1 MPPSEVEPAA
11 VVVIGGGFGGLNTA
25 LQLAA
30 SAEHPSVV
38 LLEPR
43 EHFLFLPLL
52 YELLSAELKRWEIAP
67 RYSELLAGSG
77 VVWIQERAARI
88 DRANRTITTDSGRQ
102 LPYSS
107 AVIASGGQLE
117 TCGVPGVREHAVG
130 FRTLEDVAQI
140 QGWIE
145 QLNTKQSP
153 LQRIGIVGAGASGV
167 ELACKL
173 ADLLAGSAIVELVEQ
188 GPELLPIAK
197 AFNREQAREALQ
209 QRDIR
214 LRLNTRVASV
224 EANGLQLQRLGDGT
238 TSVETLRCDGVI
250 WTAGLAA
257 SVPELEPPLP
267 LDPRGRLR
275 CAPSLQVEGSEDL
288 FVLGDAAACP
298 DPSGEHPSGALY
310 PANAQVAYQQASCIA
325 RNLQRLRIG
334 APLDSFIWKD
344 LGEMMGLGIGQ
355 ASLTGMGVTLAG
367 PAAFQLRRLAYLAR
381 MPGLPQ
387 QLKVAGGWL
396 AKWL

>member
-30 SAEHPSVV
+30 SGEHPSVL

-52 YELLSAELKRWEIAP
+52 YELLSGELKRWEIAP
-67 RYSELLAGSG
+67 RYRELLAGSG
-77 VVWIQERAARI
+77 VVWIQERASHI
-88 DRANRTITTDSGRQ
+88 DRSRRTITTDRGRE
-102 LPYSS
+102 LPYSQ

-117 TCGVPGVREHAVG
+117 TYGIPGVREHAIG
-130 FRTLEDVAQI
+130 FRDLEDVEQI
-140 QGWIE
+140 QGWIAR
-145 QLNTKQSP
+145 LKTKQSP

-173 ADLLAGSAIVELVEQ
+173 ADLLEGSAILELVEQ

-197 AFNREQAREALQ
+197 AFNREQARKALQ

-224 EANGLQLQRLGDGT
+224 DATGLQLQRLGDGT
-238 TSVETLRCDGVI
+238 NSTEALRCDGVI

-257 SVPELEPPLP
+257 SVPELQPPLP
-267 LDPRGRLR
+267 LDPRGRLK

-298 DPSGEHPSGALY
+298 DSCGALY

-325 RNLQRLRIG
+325 RNLQRLRLG
-334 APLDSFIWKD
+334 APLEDFVWND
-344 LGEMMGLGIGQ
+344 LGEMMGLGVGQ

-396 AKWL
+396 ANWL

>member
-52 YELLSAELKRWEIAP
+52 YELLSGELKRWEIAP
-67 RYSELLAGSG
+67 RYRELLAGSG
-77 VVWIQERAARI
+77 VVWIQERASRI
-88 DRANRTITTDSGRQ
+88 DRTSRTITTDSGRQ

-117 TCGVPGVREHAVG
+117 TYGIPGVREHAIG
-130 FRTLEDVAQI
+130 FRNLEDVEQI
-140 QGWIE
+140 QGWIQ
-145 QLNTKQSP
+145 QLKGKQSP

-188 GPELLPIAK
+188 GQELLPMAK
-197 AFNREQAREALQ
+197 AFNREQARKALQ
-209 QRDIR
+209 ERDIR
-214 LRLNTRVASV
+214 LRTNTRVASV
-224 EANGLQLQRLGDGT
+224 EAHGLQLQRLDDGT
-238 TSVETLRCDGVI
+238 NSLESLRCDGVI

-257 SVPELEPPLP
+257 SVPELQPPLP

-275 CAPSLQVEGSEDL
+275 CEPSLRVEGSDEL

-298 DPSGEHPSGALY
+298 DHSGEHPNGALY

-334 APLDSFIWKD
+334 APLDAFVWND

-355 ASLTGMGVTLAG
+355 ASLTGMGITLAG

-396 AKWL
+396 ANWL

>member
-30 SAEHPSVV
+30 SGEHPSVL

-52 YELLSAELKRWEIAP
+52 YELLSGELKRWEIAP
-67 RYSELLAGSG
+67 RYRELLAGSG
-77 VVWIQERAARI
+77 VVWIQERANRI
-88 DRANRTITTDSGRQ
+88 DRSRRTITTDRGRE
-102 LPYSS
+102 LPYSH

-117 TCGVPGVREHAVG
+117 TYGIPGVREHAIG
-130 FRTLEDVAQI
+130 FRELEDVEQI
-140 QGWIE
+140 QGWIAR
-145 QLNTKQSP
+145 LKTKQSP

-173 ADLLAGSAIVELVEQ
+173 ADLLEGSAILELVEQ

-197 AFNREQAREALQ
+197 AFNREQAGKALQ

-224 EANGLQLQRLGDGT
+224 DATGLQLQRLGDGT
-238 TSVETLRCDGVI
+238 TNTEALRCDGVI

-257 SVPELEPPLP
+257 SVPELQPPLP

-275 CAPSLQVEGSEDL
+275 CSPSLQVEGSEDL

-298 DPSGEHPSGALY
+298 DSCGALY

-325 RNLQRLRIG
+325 RNLPQLRLG
-334 APLDSFIWKD
+334 APLEDFAWSD
-344 LGEMMGLGIGQ
+344 LE
-355 ASLTGMGVTLAG
+355 
-367 PAAFQLRRLAYLAR
+367 
-381 MPGLPQ
+381 
-387 QLKVAGGWL
+387 
-396 AKWL
+396 

>member
-117 TCGVPGVREHAVG
+117 TYGVPGVREHAIG
-130 FRTLEDVAQI
+130 FRSLEDVAQI

-153 LQRIGIVGAGASGV
+153 LQRIGIVGAGASG
-167 ELACKL
+167 C
-173 ADLLAGSAIVELVEQ
+173 LLYTS
-188 GPELLPIAK
+188 PSP
-197 AFNREQAREALQ
+197 
-209 QRDIR
+209 RD
-214 LRLNTRVASV
+214 A
-224 EANGLQLQRLGDGT
+224 
-238 TSVETLRCDGVI
+238 TL
-250 WTAGLAA
+250 
-257 SVPELEPPLP
+257 S
-267 LDPRGRLR
+267 
-275 CAPSLQVEGSEDL
+275 
-288 FVLGDAAACP
+288 
-298 DPSGEHPSGALY
+298 
-310 PANAQVAYQQASCIA
+310 
-325 RNLQRLRIG
+325 
-334 APLDSFIWKD
+334 
-344 LGEMMGLGIGQ
+344 
-355 ASLTGMGVTLAG
+355 
-367 PAAFQLRRLAYLAR
+367 R
-381 MPGLPQ
+381 MPSS
-387 QLKVAGGWL
+387 A
-396 AKWL
+396 